1 MKYVLLHF
9 FLQNFSLSIKFLI
22 PMFKVKSVFYFM
34 IAFILAIDLSFG
46 QCPSGASPYS
56 GQTTIQSNEVFC
68 MTADLTV
75 ASLTIASGGKLYVSN
90 GKKLTV
96 SGNVVVSGT
105 LQLANEASVSM
116 NKLTIGNGTVSNA
129 LVNLGKKAYLKITN
143 SLVQTPSTS
152 PFVSK
157 LEMWSGSVVENCGT
171 HHQGV
176 IDYPFIKYLGSE
188 SVKSYYIVK
197 KAVTGAGA
205 GAHFSHDNNIVV
217 IAMHS
222 VSGVTAGLATYCGE
236 YAEPA
241 YCPSWPSGLSNNPN
255 ECNNVTTI
263 LANLPEPETACS
275 ENTFTKSTDPNTIE
289 YDNIVCGFHATILK
303 ESNGDTKVWG
313 DEANA
318 NGTSSVTAPRLVT
331 PANGYNYTG
340 SPLRV
345 TMGSY
350 AGSSLTSVVHQF
362 ALLTTTGLYVW
373 GKPGTLV
380 HSDIKG
386 NSAFGS
392 ITING
397 KNDGLPAGVSP
408 SDVKMLFG
416 SYKTLAIV
424 TYSGHAWVLSF
435 NGSKNGDGS
444 NQDEDNNN
452 KKWHRVKT
460 SNTTN
465 LNNVVAVRGNTNA
478 LVALTSDGKVYTWGS
493 KTYANDNNGPSSRTY
508 ATEITLPSGLSTK
521 MIGMAPNGNYN
532 SYYVLGTNGQL
543 WAMGNNDVRQLG
555 NFSTSNSNTWVRVKS
570 ASNTN
575 MENIAWFSP
584 QEHDNNYAAVNALTS
599 SGKLYS
605 WGSNDGQ
612 MIGMGSATSSNP
624 VYMGRGLNNNDV
636 LMAVETGG
644 HTTMIVRQCTFKY
657 GYLGHRVDGSM
668 GDGTDVNTNESEF
681 NFSNTAIINLC
692 GAPTAPITKDLK
704 MCEGLGESVNLQDAF
719 IGSVPAGENLVWQD
733 ENGNPVTNFVISEE
747 KTFNAVFTGGVCTNN
762 PTSVVNVSFY
772 QPEDQ
777 PMYDL
782 CLVILGKDLSTFNAQ
797 CKDGFVDLNWATASE
812 KNLNRFE
819 VERSTDGIN
828 WEFATSVAATGDSHY
843 EKLYSARDFTNSQTT
858 YYRLKIVDNDDHY
871 ERSYPIA
878 TQCKATSMSCS
889 IFPVPVSDVATVI
902 IGAEEAADVNLVVTD
917 MEGRVVYQETVKI
930 QSGTNSFKI
939 NVSQMNHGI
948 YFLNTDQ
955 KDFTPVK
962 LVVQ

>member
-1 MKYVLLHF
+1 
-9 FLQNFSLSIKFLI
+9 
-22 PMFKVKSVFYFM
+22 MFKVKSIFYFM
-34 IAFILAIDLSFG
+34 IAFMLVIDLSFG

-96 SGNVVVSGT
+96 TGNVVVSGT
-105 LQLANEASVSM
+105 LQLADEASVAM
-116 NKLTIGNGTVSNA
+116 NQLTIGNGTVSNA

-143 SLVQTPSTS
+143 NLDQTPSSS

-157 LEMWSGSVVENCGT
+157 LEMWAGSVVENCGT

-197 KAVTGAGA
+197 KAVTGAGP

-217 IAMHS
+217 VAMNS

-236 YAEPA
+236 YAEPS

-255 ECNNVTTI
+255 ECNNVATI

-303 ESNGDTKVWG
+303 ESNGDIKVWG
-313 DEANA
+313 DEARE

-350 AGSSLTSVVHQF
+350 AGDDLESVVHQF

-373 GKPGTLV
+373 GKPGILV

-386 NSAFGS
+386 NTAFSA
-392 ITING
+392 ITVNG
-397 KNDGLPAGVSP
+397 KSDGLPTGVSP

-424 TYSGHAWVLSF
+424 TYSGQAWVLSF
-435 NGSKNGDGS
+435 KGEKNGDGTS
-444 NQDEDNNN
+444 QDNTNN
-452 KKWHRVKT
+452 KIWHRVKT
-460 SNTTN
+460 SNSTN

-478 LVALTSDGKVYTWGS
+478 LIALTSNGKVYTWGS
-493 KTYANDNNGPSSRTY
+493 NIYTNDNNGPSDKTY
-508 ATEITLPSGLSTK
+508 ATEISLPSGLIAK
-521 MIGMAPNGNYN
+521 MIGMAPNGSSN
-532 SYYVLGTNGQL
+532 SYYVLGTNGEL
-543 WAMGNNDVRQLG
+543 WAMGNNAVRQLG
-555 NFSTSNSNTWVRVKS
+555 DFTTTNSNVWVRVKS
-570 ASNTN
+570 TSSTN
-575 MENIAWFSP
+575 MSNIAWFSP
-584 QEHDNNYAAVNALTS
+584 QEHDENYAAVNALTS

-605 WGSNDGQ
+605 WGSNSGE
-612 MIGMGSATSSNP
+612 MIGMGSANSSNP
-624 VYMGRGLNNNDV
+624 VYMGRGLNNDDV

-668 GDGTDVNTNESEF
+668 GDGSSTNSNESTF

-704 MCEGLGESVNLQDAF
+704 MCEGLGESVNLQNAF
-719 IGSVPAGENLVWQD
+719 IGNVPAGETLVWQD
-733 ENGNPVTNFVISEE
+733 ENGNPVTNFVVSEE
-747 KTFNAVFTGGVCTNN
+747 KTFNAVFTGGVCANN
-762 PTSVVNVSFY
+762 PTSVVKVSYY

-777 PMYDL
+777 PMYSQ
-782 CLVILGKDLSTFNAQ
+782 CLVILGKDLSAFNAQ
-797 CKDGFVDLNWATASE
+797 CKDGFVDLNWATISE
-812 KNLNRFE
+812 NNLNRFE

-828 WEFATSVAATGDSHY
+828 WEFSTSVAATGDSQF
-843 EKLYSARDFTNSQTT
+843 EKLYSARDFTSSQTT
-858 YYRLKIVDNDDHY
+858 YYRLKIVDNDEHY
-871 ERSYPIA
+871 ERSYPIVA
-878 TQCKATSMSCS
+878 QCKSTIMSCS
-889 IFPVPVSDVATVI
+889 IFPVPVSDVATVM
-902 IGAEEAADVNLVVTD
+902 IGAEEDELINLLITDVD
-917 MEGRVVYQETVKI
+917 GRNVYQQSVKL
-930 QSGTNSFKI
+930 QSGTNSFPL
-939 NVSQMNHGI
+939 NVSHLKNGI
-948 YFLNTDQ
+948 YFLSTDQ